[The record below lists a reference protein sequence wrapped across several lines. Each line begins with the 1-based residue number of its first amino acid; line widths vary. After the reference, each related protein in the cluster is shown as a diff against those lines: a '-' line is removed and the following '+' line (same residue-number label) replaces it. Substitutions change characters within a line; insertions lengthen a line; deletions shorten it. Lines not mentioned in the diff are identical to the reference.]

1 MSGRELGTLSGMATR
16 APSPQVGDPAPDF
29 RLPDAVTGTEYR
41 PAQFAGRDVLLVFFR
56 GTWCPFCRQQMR
68 VLKENHPR
76 LERAGV
82 QVLGVVCQS
91 PASVRR
97 YLAGAPLPFPL
108 LVDERREAARAYGV
122 HYRLSWDGVNLAR
135 PSLFVLDGEGRITF
149 RYVGGNMRDLPVTSV
164 LERFVRLLDGGET
177 AAAAG

>member
-1 MSGRELGTLSGMATR
+1 MGTLIPMDRQAL
-16 APSPQVGDPAPDF
+16 SPAVGEAAPDF
-29 RLPDAVTGTEYR
+29 ALPDAATGAECR
-41 PAQFAGRDVLLVFFR
+41 PAQFAGRDVLVVFFR

-68 VLKENHPR
+68 VLTENYPR
-76 LERAGV
+76 LERARV

-97 YLAGAPLPFPL
+97 HLDANPLPFPL
-108 LVDERREAARAYGV
+108 LVDARREAAKAYGV
-122 HYRLSWDGVNLAR
+122 HYYLSWDGVNLAR

-164 LERFVRLLDGGET
+164 LERFVRLLDGGGTT
-177 AAAAG
+177 APAAG